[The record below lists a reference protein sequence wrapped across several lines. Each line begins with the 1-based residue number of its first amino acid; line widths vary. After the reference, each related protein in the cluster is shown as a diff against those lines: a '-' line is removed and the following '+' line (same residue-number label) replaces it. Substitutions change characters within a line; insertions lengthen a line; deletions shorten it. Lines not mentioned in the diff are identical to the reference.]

1 MLLADALNI
10 RCRIFAATINFN
22 VESQTVILGYG
33 TNARTLKRGNV
44 NEHIFT
50 AIIALD
56 ETESLHVVEELH
68 RAIGTFAGRFAHRS
82 AIKTTTLT
90 ATLETTAVTAI
101 ATVKTRA
108 LRTGCALGNRHR
120 FTVNHKIGR
129 RHLAATINQRKFQ
142 WLTLGQTGEASLFDS
157 TDMNEHIV
165 GTVINL
171 DEAEALLIVEE
182 FNDTLAVSNDLS
194 RHCGATRSAT
204 TEAATTA
211 AAAARAAETASTWTA
226 AVIAARAFSASQFT
240 RK

>member
-1 MLLADALNI
+1 
-10 RCRIFAATINFN
+10 
-22 VESQTVILGYG
+22 
-33 TNARTLKRGNV
+33 V

-56 ETESLHVVEELH
+56 ETETLHVVEELH
-68 RAIGTFAGRFAHRS
+68 RAIGAFAGRFAHRS
-82 AIKTTTLT
+82 TIKTTTLT

-101 ATVKTRA
+101 TTVKTRA

-120 FTVNHKIGR
+120 FTIDHKIGR

-165 GTVINL
+165 RTVINL